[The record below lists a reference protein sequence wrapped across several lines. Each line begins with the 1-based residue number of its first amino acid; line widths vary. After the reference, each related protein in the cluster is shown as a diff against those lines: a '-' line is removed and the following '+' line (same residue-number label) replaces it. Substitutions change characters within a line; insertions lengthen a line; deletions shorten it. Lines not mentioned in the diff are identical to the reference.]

1 MKNKEIFEYDEQDE
15 TIIRKVNGEI
25 VELVNTK
32 DKMRDIFFTLGVL
45 CNERS
50 YFVIHC
56 EGNISP
62 YALGERYMR
71 INAEQAGEILSLNDR
86 DKQWEFMNYLSTP

>member
-1 MKNKEIFEYDEQDE
+1 MKNKEIFEYDEQA
-15 TIIRKVNGEI
+15 IIRKVNGEI
-25 VELVNTK
+25 VELVGTK
-32 DKMRDIFFTLGVL
+32 DKMRDIFFTLEVL
-45 CNERS
+45 CNKKS
-50 YFVIHC
+50 CFMIHC

-71 INAEQAGEILSLNDR
+71 INAEQAGEILSLKDR